1 MHSPPG
7 CTDAFSVG
15 RITKPAVRQG
25 CQPDCDLRP
34 RNADRF
40 IPIKHLLKEEWYTL
54 IDGNLPAQIYTQ
66 PQFRDSVYHA
76 LKDLN
81 HVRVWKREDIPAYLN
96 YGSNPRVGDIIVLP
110 DLGWLVEEGNKTLP
124 GAHGFDPTYDD
135 MQVMFR
141 ACGPDFKKGYE
152 APKFRNVSI
161 YSLLARLLHITPE
174 KTDGC
179 LKEVENMLIQ

>member
-1 MHSPPG
+1 ME
-7 CTDAFSVG
+7 
-15 RITKPAVRQG
+15 K
-25 CQPDCDLRP
+25 
-34 RNADRF
+34 
-40 IPIKHLLKEEWYTL
+40 
-54 IDGNLPAQIYTQ
+54 
-66 PQFRDSVYHA
+66 
-76 LKDLN
+76 
-81 HVRVWKREDIPAYLN
+81 EDIPAYLN

-161 YSLLARLLHITPE
+161 YSLLARLLQITRRRQ
-174 KTDGC
+174 TDAWKR
-179 LKEVENMLIQ
+179 LKIC

>member
-1 MHSPPG
+1 ME
-7 CTDAFSVG
+7 
-15 RITKPAVRQG
+15 K
-25 CQPDCDLRP
+25 
-34 RNADRF
+34 
-40 IPIKHLLKEEWYTL
+40 
-54 IDGNLPAQIYTQ
+54 
-66 PQFRDSVYHA
+66 
-76 LKDLN
+76 
-81 HVRVWKREDIPAYLN
+81 EDIPAYLN

-161 YSLLARLLHITPE
+161 YSLLARLLQITPE

-179 LKEVENMLIQ
+179 LEEVENMLIQ